1 MNKIRK
7 LIAYLRYREA
17 VKQADKAHQETG
29 ERYYV
34 MPYGD
39 GKLIIVDRK
48 NFRSLKNK
56 HYIDHKVKVRD
67 LLAECFYFTPYRNG
81 NGYIDDVARKV
92 KLESYY
98 SYIDAVRE
106 TKKKP

>member
-34 MPYGD
+34 PYGD

-98 SYIDAVRE
+98 SYIDAVRK
-106 TKKKP
+106 TKKKR